1 MRVTTISLRHFRNY
15 QHLDLSFEN
24 NITIFSGNNA
34 QGKTNL
40 LEAIYIAAVGRS
52 HRTSV
57 DAELINW
64 QQDGANVEIGFLRK
78 DVENSVSIRF
88 VRNQNKSIS
97 LNSHPIKTRDLIGNL
112 TAVLFS
118 PEDLTLVKGAPALR
132 RRFLDIEI
140 SQTSRSYYQQL
151 LQYNRILQQRNN
163 LLKKIRERRAQVD
176 LLETWDKQLAVGAA
190 ALVIKRKAALKKVA
204 MLASLMHRKI
214 TDGHENLSIVYYQPY
229 FHENSDNEKDIYLED
244 WYLQKLQQA
253 RTVDFARGITTIGPH
268 RDDLVLAVNG
278 INLRTY
284 GSQGQQRTGVLALK
298 LAELE
303 FIKSESGEYP
313 ILLLDDVMSEL
324 DGHRRDQLLN
334 FIKDRIQTFITAT
347 DEELFHQPKFAAF
360 FRINQGQVMR

>member
-1 MRVTTISLRHFRNY
+1 MRVTAISLRHFRNY
-15 QHLDLSFEN
+15 QHLELSFDK
-24 NITIFSGNNA
+24 NISVFSGNNA

-40 LEAIYIAAVGRS
+40 LEAIYICAVGRS

-64 QQDGANVEIGFLRK
+64 EQDGANIEIHFLRH
-78 DVENSVSIRF
+78 DVENTASIRF
-88 VRNQNKSIS
+88 SRQANKVVS
-97 LNSHPIKTRDLIGNL
+97 LNSQAIKTRDLIGNL

-151 LQYNRILQQRNN
+151 LQYNRALQQRNN
-163 LLKKIRERRAQVD
+163 LLKKIRERRAGFDQ
-176 LLETWDKQLAVGAA
+176 LETWDQQLAQGAA
-190 ALVIKRKAALKKVA
+190 VLVAKRKAALKKVA

-214 TDGHENLSIVYYQPY
+214 TDSQENLLITYYQPY
-229 FHENSDNEKDIYLED
+229 FEDNADSEQDIFSAQWYLE
-244 WYLQKLQQA
+244 KLQQA
-253 RTVDFARGITTIGPH
+253 KNVDLARGITTIGPH
-268 RDDLVLAVNG
+268 RDDLVLTVNG
-278 INLRTY
+278 VNLRTY

-324 DGHRRDQLLN
+324 DSSRRDQLIH

-360 FRINQGQVMR
+360 FRINQGQVLG

>member
-1 MRVTTISLRHFRNY
+1 MRVTAISLRHFRNY

-64 QQDGANVEIGFLRK
+64 QQDGANVGIVFVRK

-88 VRNQNKSIS
+88 TRNQNKSIS

-163 LLKKIRERRAQVD
+163 LLKKIRERRAQAD
-176 LLETWDKQLAVGAA
+176 LLETWDKQLAAGAA

-214 TDGHENLSIVYYQPY
+214 TDSQENLSIVYYQPY
-229 FHENSDNEKDIYLED
+229 FNEKSDNEKDIFSEE

-253 RTVDFARGITTIGPH
+253 RTIDLARGITTIGPH

>member
-1 MRVTTISLRHFRNY
+1 MRVTALNLRHFRNY
-15 QHLDLSFEN
+15 QALDLSFEK
-24 NITIFSGNNA
+24 NINIFSGNNA

-57 DAELINW
+57 DAELISW
-64 QQDGANVEIGFLRK
+64 QQDGANIEINFLRQE
-78 DVENSVSIRF
+78 VENAVSIRF
-88 VRNQNKSIS
+88 TRNQNKVVS

-140 SQTSRSYYQQL
+140 SQTSRAYYQQL

-163 LLKKIRERRAQVD
+163 LLKKIRDRRAHIE
-176 LLETWDKQLAVGAA
+176 LLETWDKQLAAGAA
-190 ALVIKRKAALKKVA
+190 VLVAKRKAALKKVA

-214 TDGHENLSIVYYQPY
+214 TDSQENLSIVYFQPY
-229 FHENSDNEKDIYLED
+229 FNANSDSEKDTILAD
-244 WYLQKLQQA
+244 WYFQKMQQA
-253 RTVDFARGITTIGPH
+253 RDIDFARGISTVGPH
-268 RDDLVLAVNG
+268 RDDLVLSVNG

-303 FIKSESGEYP
+303 YIKSESGEYP

-324 DGHRRDQLLN
+324 DSFRRDQLIA

-360 FRINQGQVMR
+360 FRINQGQVMG